1 MRPSTTPPGGGGG
14 GGRRKA
20 GAAAAAAASREWLV
34 VPATGRARVEE
45 AGKHAVMA
53 RTGLPARDL
62 RVLDPLLSYPSTI
75 LGRERAIVVN
85 LERVKAVITAAEVL
99 LPNSKDPDFARFV
112 RDLQARVLTSSSD
125 QASEFTDMEGDSSAI
140 ASPLP
145 APSSSKEYE
154 LDMSK
159 KTPISSGE
167 NEMTHSSR
175 VPTLASAKDGS
186 TKVLPFEF
194 RALEVCLE
202 SACRSLEEETVTLEK
217 EAYPALDE
225 LTSKIS
231 TLNLERVRQIKSRLV
246 AISGRVQK
254 VRDELEHLLDDEMDM
269 AEMYLTEKLTGQD
282 ISDAS
287 PRVEP
292 RVEVDSPSQL
302 EEDKLKEDRDGDY
315 KSEADGSNGSFNG
328 YKPDIEELE
337 MLLEAYFVQID
348 GTLNKLSHLREY
360 VDDTEDYINI
370 MLDDKQNQLLQMGV
384 MLSTATVVITA
395 GVAVVGLFGMN
406 IGISLYNPETPEEKA
421 AANVMFWETTWG
433 TVVGCA
439 ILYIVAMGWGKRSG
453 LLQ

>member
-202 SACRSLEEETVTLEK
+202 SACRSLEEE
-217 EAYPALDE
+217 
-225 LTSKIS
+225 
-231 TLNLERVRQIKSRLV
+231 
-246 AISGRVQK
+246 